1 MKALRYRTGV
11 HFETFKPLTGWAH
24 VAQSLQIIWTTRLDV
39 RVMALDFGSDHFG
52 LLAED
57 VTPDIAL
64 RLYDALISAAHKHE
78 PEYRIH
84 SMQLVRLTR
93 KGGLGVR
100 HAGTYYPEGRFGNY
114 EDKADIEAAV
124 SAPLALYRE
133 AA

>member
-11 HFETFKPLTGWAH
+11 HFETFEPLTGWAH

-39 RVMALDFGSDHFG
+39 RVMALDFGSEHFALHG
-52 LLAED
+52 ED
-57 VTPDIAL
+57 ITPELAL
-64 RLYDALISAAHKHE
+64 RLYNALISAVHSHE

-93 KGGLGVR
+93 EGGLGVR
-100 HAGTYYPEGRFGNY
+100 HSGTYYPEGRFGNY
-114 EDKADIEAAV
+114 EDKVAVEA
-124 SAPLALYRE
+124 STAPLKLYRE

>member
-11 HFETFKPLTGWAH
+11 HFETFKPLSGWDH

-39 RVMALDFGSDHFG
+39 RVMNLDFGSDHFG
-52 LLAED
+52 LLGED
-57 VTPDIAL
+57 ITPELAL
-64 RLYDALISAAHKHE
+64 RLYDALISAVHTHE

-93 KGGLGVR
+93 DGGFGVR
-100 HAGTYYPEGRFGNY
+100 HSGTYFPEGRFDNY
-114 EDKADIEAAV
+114 EDDVAIEAAV